1 MHSDTVVFQS
11 TLQAS
16 NQTSHPKPNH
26 PPPPLHLYSPGKFEL
41 KFRYL
46 IFQIISVIDGWG
58 IPCNFALITCQNFEE
73 IWQVCSSDGLC
84 VCLSVCNVNDT
95 GRTVQAINTKLG
107 TCMYLGSGYG
117 CIVFGVHDVIDDV
130 IRSKNRSNFEIAIT
144 PSIFELEC
152 RTKSQKIGN
161 GMTYLGVGLNF
172 RYNFRF
178 KSSPGPQNGGHF
190 EIFEI
195 F

>member
-1 MHSDTVVFQS
+1 MSIMQILANFGKYTQS
-11 TLQAS
+11 
-16 NQTSHPKPNH
+16 P
-26 PPPPLHLYSPGKFEL
+26 
-41 KFRYL
+41 
-46 IFQIISVIDGWG
+46 I
-58 IPCNFALITCQNFEE
+58 ALSF
-73 IWQVCSSDGLC
+73 
-84 VCLSVCNVNDT
+84 VCLFVCNVNDT

-161 GMTYLGVGLNF
+161 GMAYLGVGLNF

-178 KSSPGPQNGGHF
+178 KRSP
-190 EIFEI
+190 
-195 F
+195 

>member
-1 MHSDTVVFQS
+1 MELDYFKHPLVIFYPYLLLAKISKKF
-11 TLQAS
+11 AS
-16 NQTSHPKPNH
+16 MFVCP
-26 PPPPLHLYSPGKFEL
+26 F
-41 KFRYL
+41 
-46 IFQIISVIDGWG
+46 V
-58 IPCNFALITCQNFEE
+58 TCQNFQF
-73 IWQVCSSDGLC
+73 WQVCSSDGLF
-84 VCLSVCNVNDT
+84 VCLSVCLFVCLFVCNVNDT

-161 GMTYLGVGLNF
+161 GMAYLGVGLNF

-178 KSSPGPQNGGHF
+178 KRSP
-190 EIFEI
+190 
-195 F
+195 

>member
-1 MHSDTVVFQS
+1 MEFDYLEPSIFIFDAYLLLAKIS
-11 TLQAS
+11 KKLAS
-16 NQTSHPKPNH
+16 M
-26 PPPPLHLYSPGKFEL
+26 FVWR
-41 KFRYL
+41 F
-46 IFQIISVIDGWG
+46 V
-58 IPCNFALITCQNFEE
+58 TCQNF
-73 IWQVCSSDGLC
+73 WQVCSSDGLF
-84 VCLSVCNVNDT
+84 VCLSVCLFVCLFVCNVNDT

-161 GMTYLGVGLNF
+161 GMAYLGVGLNF

-178 KSSPGPQNGGHF
+178 KRSPWPQNGGHF
-190 EIFEI
+190 ENFEL

>member
-1 MHSDTVVFQS
+1 MELDYFKHPLVIFYPYLLLAKISKKF
-11 TLQAS
+11 AS
-16 NQTSHPKPNH
+16 MFVWRFVS
-26 PPPPLHLYSPGKFEL
+26 
-41 KFRYL
+41 
-46 IFQIISVIDGWG
+46 
-58 IPCNFALITCQNFEE
+58 
-73 IWQVCSSDGLC
+73 
-84 VCLSVCNVNDT
+84 VCLFVCNVNDT

-161 GMTYLGVGLNF
+161 GMAYRGVGLNF

-178 KSSPGPQNGGHF
+178 KRSPWPQNGGHF
-190 EIFEI
+190 ENFEI
-195 F
+195 FKIGSFWY

>member
-1 MHSDTVVFQS
+1 MHAI
-11 TLQAS
+11 L
-16 NQTSHPKPNH
+16 
-26 PPPPLHLYSPGKFEL
+26 
-41 KFRYL
+41 L
-46 IFQIISVIDGWG
+46 IFKAVKHQYNLKYFIYYYYHYNEHYVSK
-58 IPCNFALITCQNFEE
+58 F
-73 IWQVCSSDGLC
+73 WQVRNLRLPFHLF
-84 VCLSVCNVNDT
+84 VCLFVCNVNDT

-161 GMTYLGVGLNF
+161 GMAYLGVGLNF

-178 KSSPGPQNGGHF
+178 KRSPWPENGGHF
-190 EIFEI
+190 ENFEI
-195 F
+195 FKIGSFWY

>member
-1 MHSDTVVFQS
+1 MNPIYSFSDAYLLLAKIFNFCKYVRLTVCLFV
-11 TLQAS
+11 
-16 NQTSHPKPNH
+16 
-26 PPPPLHLYSPGKFEL
+26 
-41 KFRYL
+41 
-46 IFQIISVIDGWG
+46 
-58 IPCNFALITCQNFEE
+58 TCQNFEE
-73 IWQVCSSDGLC
+73 ICKYVRLT
-84 VCLSVCNVNDT
+84 VCLSVCLFVCNVNDT

-107 TCMYLGSGYG
+107 TIMYLGSGYG

-161 GMTYLGVGLNF
+161 GMAYRGVGLNF

-178 KSSPGPQNGGHF
+178 KRSP
-190 EIFEI
+190 
-195 F
+195 

>member
-1 MHSDTVVFQS
+1 MIT
-11 TLQAS
+11 
-16 NQTSHPKPNH
+16 
-26 PPPPLHLYSPGKFEL
+26 PPPPPPPPPPSYFVLVTCYLSVFES
-41 KFRYL
+41 FPTY
-46 IFQIISVIDGWG
+46 F
-58 IPCNFALITCQNFEE
+58 CQNFGMSA
-73 IWQVCSSDGLC
+73 ISDCFFICLS
-84 VCLSVCNVNDT
+84 VCLFVCNVNDT

-161 GMTYLGVGLNF
+161 GMAYLGVGLNF

-178 KSSPGPQNGGHF
+178 KRSPWPQNGGHF
-190 EIFEI
+190 ENFEI

>member
-1 MHSDTVVFQS
+1 MELDYF
-11 TLQAS
+11 
-16 NQTSHPKPNH
+16 KH
-26 PPPPLHLYSPGKFEL
+26 PPVIFYPYLLLAKISKKFASM
-41 KFRYL
+41 FVWR
-46 IFQIISVIDGWG
+46 FV
-58 IPCNFALITCQNFEE
+58 TCQNFQF
-73 IWQVCSSDGLC
+73 WQVCSSDGLLLAKIFNFGKYVRLT
-84 VCLSVCNVNDT
+84 VCLSVCLFVCLFVCNVNDT

-161 GMTYLGVGLNF
+161 GMAYLGVWF
-172 RYNFRF
+172 NFRF
-178 KSSPGPQNGGHF
+178 NFRIKRSPWPQNGGHF
-190 EIFEI
+190 ENFEI
-195 F
+195 FKIGSFWH

>member
-1 MHSDTVVFQS
+1 MELDYFKHPLVIFYPYLLLAKISKKFGKYVRLTVCVF
-11 TLQAS
+11 
-16 NQTSHPKPNH
+16 
-26 PPPPLHLYSPGKFEL
+26 
-41 KFRYL
+41 
-46 IFQIISVIDGWG
+46 
-58 IPCNFALITCQNFEE
+58 
-73 IWQVCSSDGLC
+73 

-152 RTKSQKIGN
+152 RTKSQKVGN
-161 GMTYLGVGLNF
+161 GMAYRGVGLNF
-172 RYNFRF
+172 RYDFRF
-178 KSSPGPQNGGHF
+178 KRSP
-190 EIFEI
+190 
-195 F
+195 

>member
-1 MHSDTVVFQS
+1 MELDYFEPHLFIF
-11 TLQAS
+11 
-16 NQTSHPKPNH
+16 HPYLLLAKIFNF
-26 PPPPLHLYSPGKFEL
+26 GKYVRL
-41 KFRYL
+41 
-46 IFQIISVIDGWG
+46 
-58 IPCNFALITCQNFEE
+58 T
-73 IWQVCSSDGLC
+73 
-84 VCLSVCNVNDT
+84 VCLSVCLFVCNVNDT

-161 GMTYLGVGLNF
+161 GMAYLGVGLNF

-178 KSSPGPQNGGHF
+178 KRSP
-190 EIFEI
+190 
-195 F
+195 

>member
-1 MHSDTVVFQS
+1 MELDYFEPHLFIF
-11 TLQAS
+11 
-16 NQTSHPKPNH
+16 HPYLLLAKIF
-26 PPPPLHLYSPGKFEL
+26 GKYVRL
-41 KFRYL
+41 
-46 IFQIISVIDGWG
+46 
-58 IPCNFALITCQNFEE
+58 T
-73 IWQVCSSDGLC
+73 
-84 VCLSVCNVNDT
+84 VCLSVCLSVCLFVCNVNDT

-161 GMTYLGVGLNF
+161 GMAYLGVGLNF

-178 KSSPGPQNGGHF
+178 KRSP
-190 EIFEI
+190 
-195 F
+195 

>member
-1 MHSDTVVFQS
+1 MIYSF
-11 TLQAS
+11 L
-16 NQTSHPKPNH
+16 NPIYYLPKF
-26 PPPPLHLYSPGKFEL
+26 L
-41 KFRYL
+41 
-46 IFQIISVIDGWG
+46 W
-58 IPCNFALITCQNFEE
+58 NFASMFV
-73 IWQVCSSDGLC
+73 WRF
-84 VCLSVCNVNDT
+84 VCLSVCLFVCLFCNVNDT

-161 GMTYLGVGLNF
+161 GMAYLGVGLNF

-178 KSSPGPQNGGHF
+178 KRSPWPENGGHF
-190 EIFEI
+190 ENFEI
-195 F
+195 FKIGSFWY

>member
-1 MHSDTVVFQS
+1 MV
-11 TLQAS
+11 
-16 NQTSHPKPNH
+16 
-26 PPPPLHLYSPGKFEL
+26 SPGDLEFK
-41 KFRYL
+41 
-46 IFQIISVIDGWG
+46 IFVTLSFWTYQHETKMEMWG
-58 IPCNFALITCQNFEE
+58 ITMALLFTQISSQFH
-73 IWQVCSSDGLC
+73 IDIRKFWQVRNLRLPFHLS
-84 VCLSVCNVNDT
+84 VCLFVCNVNDT

-161 GMTYLGVGLNF
+161 GMAYLGVGLNF

-178 KSSPGPQNGGHF
+178 KRSPWPQNGGHF
-190 EIFEI
+190 ENFEI